1 MAYGSGR
8 GCPMSFQC
16 SVSWAL
22 SLFICGCQSS
32 MRRQVNGA
40 RPMDEVFA
48 NIDGVLS
55 AFVEDHALAEVAVA

>member
-16 SVSWAL
+16 SVSRAP
-22 SLFICGCQSS
+22 SLFMCGCQSS
-32 MRRQVNGA
+32 MLRQVNGA

-48 NIDGVLS
+48 NINGVLS
-55 AFVEDHALAEVAVA
+55 AFVEDPAMAEVAVA